1 MRIDFTRTGGFA
13 GIQLTNN
20 VDTAELPPDQAAAL
34 EKLIGEAGFFS
45 LPERLMPDRPVPDR
59 FEYEVTV
66 TSGEQ
71 THTVVVND
79 AAAPASLK
87 PLLNYLTTLAIVHR
101 KS

>member
-1 MRIDFTRTGGFA
+1 MRIQFTRTGGFA
-13 GIQLTNN
+13 GIQLTNS
-20 VDTAELPPDQAAAL
+20 VDTAQLPPDQAAAL
-34 EKLIGEAGFFS
+34 EKLIGDAGFFD
-45 LPERLMPDRPVPDR
+45 LPERLAPAKPVPDR

-71 THTVVVND
+71 SHTLVVND

-87 PLLNYLTTLAIVHR
+87 PLLNYLTTLAIVNR